1 MNKNLL
7 FLENFYTLLN
17 AGYSVE
23 ETLKVCQSLFDMQ
36 YIGDMQK
43 KLNEGY
49 DIYYLFDEYPFPDI
63 FKEYLQFYKNKNCL
77 SEALEKSLKIY
88 KTKQAYQTKLKS
100 KLNYPL
106 ILLVFVFLFSFFVV
120 FILLPNVNQLFSSFG
135 IKKNFITQIFFSL
148 FHLFPLIL
156 MVSFIFGVFFF
167 IRLFYGLKHKQYKII
182 EQYLKLPIMKIVL
195 QKYFSLKFAL
205 YYHELSLEDMDSS
218 MIINILNQQMK
229 NSDIKIV
236 LYEMNN
242 RINEG
247 EAIEDIL
254 NDFEYF
260 DQLFLTFFKM
270 YLENPKQHQSIE
282 NYIQLT
288 YKQIDFW
295 VAQFIKYFIPFIYG
309 FVALFVITIY
319 ISIIIPM
326 MNVISDI

>member
-1 MNKNLL
+1 MNKNVL

-43 KLNEGY
+43 QLNEGH

-106 ILLVFVFLFSFFVV
+106 ILLVFVFLFSIFVV

-135 IKKNFITQIFFSL
+135 IKKNFITQILFLL

-156 MVSFIFGVFFF
+156 MVILIFGVFFF

-182 EQYLKLPIMKIVL
+182 EQYLKLPIMKIIL

-205 YYHELSLEDMDSS
+205 YYHELALEDMDSS
-218 MIINILNQQMK
+218 MIINVLNQQMI

-242 RINEG
+242 RMNEG

-288 YKQIDFW
+288 YQQIDLW